1 MPRFLVPDGTQFEMN
16 YEIIEDIVPQDTL
29 FIHGNFASNRWW
41 YPTAEALRG
50 SKLANHTGSLIL
62 AEFRGCG
69 QSSAPLNLS
78 EITISRLANDYIF
91 LLKELTQNRD
101 GKIRSPIHV
110 VGHSTGGL
118 IAGLCMSRAPE
129 LFGKA
134 VLLDPVGARGIPFQ
148 QRVEDVYE
156 MMKKDKILAASVLAA
171 TIYQCDTGSDIF
183 RQVVV
188 EDAFKAVAIL
198 GASVVK
204 AFSGIDF
211 TRDFSMVK
219 NPVQVLHGEFD
230 QLLSLEA
237 SRETAMLFTNGNFEV
252 LRNQGHCSNIENPSF
267 FAKKLISFLYN

>member
-1 MPRFLVPDGTQFEMN
+1 MPRFMVPDGTQFEMN
-16 YEIIEDIVPQDTL
+16 YEIIEGVVPQDTL

-50 SKLANHTGSLIL
+50 SKLKNQSGSLIL

-69 QSSAPLNLS
+69 QSSAPLDLS
-78 EITISRLANDYIF
+78 EITISRLANDYLF
-91 LLKELTQNRD
+91 LLKELTQK
-101 GKIRSPIHV
+101 GLAKFHTPFHI

-118 IAGLCMSRAPE
+118 IAGLCLSRAPE

-134 VLLDPVGARGIPFQ
+134 VLLDPVGARGIPFE

-171 TIYQCDTGSDIF
+171 TIYQCDTNSDIF

-188 EDAFKAVAIL
+188 EDAFKAVHVL
-198 GASVVK
+198 GASVVR

-211 TRDFSMVK
+211 TREFSMVK

-230 QLLSLEA
+230 HLLSLEA
-237 SRETAMLFTNGNFEV
+237 SRETAMLFANGSFEV

-267 FAKKLISFLYN
+267 FAKRLISFLYN